1 MVLLGLMPFFCCNG
15 QNAARGRSYV
25 VDRTFTT
32 AKLMQGEAVLCS
44 GTTPV
49 NKHIPALLGFGLDV
63 FDVACAAN
71 QGDMNEEFL
80 VGRFPSHKSP
90 NGV

>member
-1 MVLLGLMPFFCCNG
+1 MRRAMVLLGLMPFFCW
-15 QNAARGRSYV
+15 
-25 VDRTFTT
+25 
-32 AKLMQGEAVLCS
+32 GEAVLCS